1 MPLGALEGVLV
12 ADFSR
17 VLAGPIATMLLGDL
31 GADVVK
37 VERPGGGDD
46 TREWGPPWV
55 DRGAT
60 YYLGL
65 NRNKRSITLDLH
77 AAEDLDLA
85 RRLAARADVVI
96 ESFRPGTMDRLGLGR
111 EAVAKANP
119 GAITCSVSAFG
130 PDSTLAGYDLLLQ
143 AAGGLMSL
151 TGEADG
157 PPLKVGAPVV
167 DLICGLHATIGILAA
182 LHARAADPE
191 GRGQHVDVTL
201 MEAALSSL
209 VNQASAFLLA
219 GVVGHRNGNI
229 HPSIAVY
236 QPFEASDGPFVV
248 AAANDALWRSVCD
261 VIDRPE
267 LADDERFA
275 DNGRRRE
282 HVEELRKLLDEAFS
296 RRPAEEWIALLQE
309 AGVPAGP
316 INDVGE
322 AFAMATELGLDPI
335 VDIDGLRLLRP
346 PVRLSRTPATV
357 RLPPPALGEHD
368 DELRAWLS
376 S

>member
-1 MPLGALEGVLV
+1 
-12 ADFSR
+12 
-17 VLAGPIATMLLGDL
+17 
-31 GADVVK
+31 
-37 VERPGGGDD
+37 
-46 TREWGPPWV
+46 
-55 DRGAT
+55 
-60 YYLGL
+60 
-65 NRNKRSITLDLH
+65 
-77 AAEDLDLA
+77 
-85 RRLAARADVVI
+85 
-96 ESFRPGTMDRLGLGR
+96 
-111 EAVAKANP
+111 
-119 GAITCSVSAFG
+119 
-130 PDSTLAGYDLLLQ
+130 
-143 AAGGLMSL
+143 
-151 TGEADG
+151 
-157 PPLKVGAPVV
+157 
-167 DLICGLHATIGILAA
+167 
-182 LHARAADPE
+182 
-191 GRGQHVDVTL
+191 

-248 AAANDALWRSVCD
+248 AAANDALWRSVCE